1 MLKPSGRAGG
11 SSAPVPP
18 PPRAPG
24 SQAGLGGTAAAAAAA
39 AATSAFASL
48 NSGHFMQCLDAIE
61 SHCAH
66 MHASLAHFAT
76 ALDNRT
82 SQSARK
88 RPQTHALF

>member
-1 MLKPSGRAGG
+1 M
-11 SSAPVPP
+11 
-18 PPRAPG
+18 
-24 SQAGLGGTAAAAAAA
+24 
-39 AATSAFASL
+39 SAFASL